1 MYDARDQTQGL
12 TYVQQVPTTK
22 GWPSTDL
29 ILFSFSHSICK
40 CIQAHFILQCQC
52 LALKIMCFLFLFVL
66 FLEIQGMW
74 QPCSQVSQ
82 GLVSNGSND
91 H

>member
-1 MYDARDQTQGL
+1 MFSKCCCSFSFIFSLHFVYLILKTLYDARDQTQGL

-40 CIQAHFILQCQC
+40 CIQAHFILQC
-52 LALKIMCFLFLFVL
+52 LMLKIMCFLFCLFC
-66 FLEIQGMW
+66 F
-74 QPCSQVSQ
+74 
-82 GLVSNGSND
+82 
-91 H
+91 